1 MSKKHI
7 FITGAAGFIGF
18 HVARALHQR
27 GDVVIGYDNFN
38 DYYDPTLKRART
50 KQLTELGI
58 SILEGD
64 ITESQSLQR
73 AIEEHHTTHILHL
86 AAQAGV
92 RYSLQN
98 PHAYI
103 QSNMK
108 GFLNILEICRLHAH
122 IPLIYASSS
131 SVYGLNQEVPFSTKQ
146 RTDRQASLYGVTK
159 KTNEL
164 MAQTYHHLFEIAVT
178 GLRFFTVYGPW
189 GRPDMAYFSFTRAI
203 LEGRP
208 IEIYNHGQ
216 MKRDFT
222 YIDDIVAGTIAALDH
237 AHPCAIFNLGHHQPE
252 DLLYLIH
259 LLEKGLGREAKKIML
274 PMQPGDVIS
283 TYADISDSQ
292 KKLGFHP
299 QVTLEEG
306 ISRFLKWY
314 QDYFLKND

>member
-1 MSKKHI
+1 MKKKHV

-27 GDVVIGYDNFN
+27 GDAVIGYDNFN
-38 DYYDPTLKRART
+38 DYYDPTLKKARA
-50 KQLTELGI
+50 KLLAELGI
-58 SILEGD
+58 SVLEGD
-64 ITESQSLQR
+64 ITQRQPLQK
-73 AIEEHHTTHILHL
+73 AIEEHQTTHILHL

-103 QSNMK
+103 QSNIE
-108 GFLNILEICRLHAH
+108 GFLNILEICRAHPH

-131 SVYGLNQEVPFSTKQ
+131 SVYGLNQEIPFSIED

-164 MAQTYHHLFEIAVT
+164 MAHSYHHLFEIAVT

-208 IEIYNHGQ
+208 IEIFNHGQ

-222 YIDDIVAGTIAALDH
+222 YIDDIVAGTIAALDRP
-237 AHPCAIFNLGHHQPE
+237 HPCAIFNLGHHQPE
-252 DLLYLIH
+252 DLLHLIH
-259 LLEKGLGREAKKIML
+259 LLEKGLGREAKKMML
-274 PMQPGDVIS
+274 PMQPGDVVS
-283 TYADISDSQ
+283 TYADISESQ
-292 KKLGFHP
+292 KELGFHP
-299 QVTLEEG
+299 KVTLEEG
-306 ISRFLKWY
+306 ISSFLEWY
-314 QDYFLKND
+314 QSYF